1 MLRVLFLLLSLV
13 LKQEDI
19 MAASIFSAEV
29 VLDDSSETTEQIAK
43 VKVFVDVLIKAS
55 GQLNVSEN
63 LVIQKAFPTVNQ
75 YITQLEYGNINGQR
89 SLIVWFDDAK
99 IRTLLMQAQTT
110 YWGLPRPEIL
120 FWVVENTVTRRNVI
134 WEQSGLHLIDEL
146 KVQGERRGLPVL
158 IPVGDFDDVV
168 TISVSDLWG
177 GFMQPIQDASAR
189 YNPSGVAVVKIY
201 GNELSWQ
208 LFPNITTMG
217 HDVPIEGYAFGSRF
231 LMFSQMINDI
241 SDFYAQH
248 LGITL
253 GEENRSEKQLQIF
266 GLDSA
271 ETFFIVERIL
281 KGLNSVATVHL
292 ESLMGGV
299 AMFRVNL
306 LASENVF
313 YNEIMPEHRLRR
325 IETTEDRIEPLVDR
339 NPVSDSLVVGRKS
352 SIGVDAVTSIDS
364 VLQTP
369 NEPILRFQWNG

>member
-1 MLRVLFLLLSLV
+1 
-13 LKQEDI
+13 

-29 VLDDSSETTEQIAK
+29 VLDDSGETTEQIAK

-325 IETTEDRIEPLVDR
+325 IEITEDRIEPLVDR